1 MRQLRVEAETTV
13 PAAPSTRADRLR
25 LGLAWMRWL
34 RPRSK
39 AGASTVSPRALS
51 SHGAALGLLGR
62 LATAPQVAMG
72 TVMLLIVLVG
82 LWSLPQLT
90 RRGASRFGASLQS
103 ERVHRPRPDTDVS
116 AASAGLQN
124 QVPAPAQLEHPADP
138 RQHLG
143 RRAQPSAAAKAA
155 LPKSDLELAMQHYR
169 AREYALATPLFS
181 RALISASA
189 SHDQTTALLYLARA
203 ERALGHCDRAVNS
216 YDTLVHIHP
225 GKIEARAA
233 LREAVVCY
241 TKLGEPQRA
250 HRLLEHAAAT
260 PQLESSARNIASQYP
275 AFATLKTPPS
285 DRSRATVRSD

>member
-1 MRQLRVEAETTV
+1 MRQLRAEAETTV
-13 PAAPSTRADRLR
+13 PAAPSTRADRFR
-25 LGLAWMRWL
+25 SGFAWMRWL

-39 AGASTVSPRALS
+39 SVGNPVSRSAVP

-103 ERVHRPRPDTDVS
+103 ERVHRPRADTDMS
-116 AASAGLQN
+116 AASAGVQN
-124 QVPAPAQLEHPADP
+124 HVPTPPAPERPADP

-143 RRAQPSAAAKAA
+143 RRPQPSAAGKVAP
-155 LPKSDLELAMQHYR
+155 PKSDLEAAMQHYR

-181 RALISASA
+181 RALISATA
-189 SHDQTTALLYLARA
+189 SRDQTTALLYLARA

-241 TKLGEPQRA
+241 TKLGEPERA

-275 AFATLKTPPS
+275 AFATLKPAPS
-285 DRSRATVRSD
+285 DHSRSAVRSD